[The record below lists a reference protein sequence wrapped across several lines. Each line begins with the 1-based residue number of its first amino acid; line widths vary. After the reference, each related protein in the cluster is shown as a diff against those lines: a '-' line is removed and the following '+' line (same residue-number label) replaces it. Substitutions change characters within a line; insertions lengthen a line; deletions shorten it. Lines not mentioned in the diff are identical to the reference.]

1 MVVEVVGVGEGVEVE
16 EVVGATQW
24 LSQSLVMIGFIKGR
38 SISSCP
44 LVIGCTFVRL
54 GIKGREILWKGGGDN
69 KRMKVTDGVEF
80 SRTLSVLASAVD
92 QLEVQASQ
100 PKTPTVVA
108 EGTGNSNNS
117 ALQRIETRQKTKV
130 D

>member
-54 GIKGREILWKGGGDN
+54 GIKGREILLKGGTIKG
-69 KRMKVTDGVEF
+69 
-80 SRTLSVLASAVD
+80 
-92 QLEVQASQ
+92 
-100 PKTPTVVA
+100 
-108 EGTGNSNNS
+108 
-117 ALQRIETRQKTKV
+117 
-130 D
+130 